1 MAAKCGGDSK
11 PPHRTTTGGVWPS
24 RFWILLLL
32 LLFSCYCCGSASDDM
47 VVVVTVVVVS
57 ASTVARSRYFMSFI
71 VFLYN
76 VSIPAIATLE
86 PVIASTMMSMGLSS
100 AADGA
105 AVLQILPANTGLDA
119 LTAVEVA
126 VYSHT
131 TQFTLSDI
139 EAFRSAG

>member
-1 MAAKCGGDSK
+1 M
-11 PPHRTTTGGVWPS
+11 
-24 RFWILLLL
+24 
-32 LLFSCYCCGSASDDM
+32 
-47 VVVVTVVVVS
+47 VVTVVVVS

-105 AVLQILPANTGLDA
+105 AVLQILPANGLDA

-131 TQFTLSDI
+131 TQLTLSDI
-139 EAFRSAG
+139 ALFRSNG